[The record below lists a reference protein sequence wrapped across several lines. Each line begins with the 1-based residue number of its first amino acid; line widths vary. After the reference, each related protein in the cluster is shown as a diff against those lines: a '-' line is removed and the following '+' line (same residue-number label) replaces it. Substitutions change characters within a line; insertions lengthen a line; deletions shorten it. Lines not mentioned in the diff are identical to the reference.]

1 MPGRFQAVR
10 HFGDRCLLCVRR
22 YLQLSARIVKTVS
35 DPIITSEKDWTG
47 PLYLDAS
54 ALVKLYLAEPGSDAL
69 DAALRGRSDL
79 MVSDLAITEI
89 VSAIARRRRE
99 GVLPALSCVRL
110 HRKILADIKDGL
122 YIKNDLMPEVHRE
135 AERLLLAID
144 DAALRAADALHLA
157 LASLSGASA
166 IVTYDL
172 RLAEAAIRIGLN
184 SLP

>member
-1 MPGRFQAVR
+1 M
-10 HFGDRCLLCVRR
+10 
-22 YLQLSARIVKTVS
+22 RIVKTAS

-54 ALVKLYLAEPGSDAL
+54 ALVKLYLPEPDSDAL
-69 DAALRGRSDL
+69 DAAIRGRSDL

-89 VSAIARRRRE
+89 VSSISRRRRE
-99 GVLPALSCVRL
+99 GILPPPSCVRL
-110 HRKILADIKDGL
+110 HRKILADIESGL

-135 AERLLLAID
+135 AERLLMAID
-144 DAALRAADALHLA
+144 DVALRAADALHLA

-172 RLAEAAIRIGLN
+172 RLAKAAIRIGLN

>member
-1 MPGRFQAVR
+1 M
-10 HFGDRCLLCVRR
+10 
-22 YLQLSARIVKTVS
+22 RIVKTAS

-54 ALVKLYLAEPGSDAL
+54 ALVKLYLPEPDSDAL
-69 DAALRGRSDL
+69 DAAIRGRSDL

-89 VSAIARRRRE
+89 ISSISRRRRE
-99 GVLPALSCVRL
+99 GILSPPSCVRL
-110 HRKILADIKDGL
+110 HRKILADIESGL

-135 AERLLLAID
+135 AERLLMAID
-144 DAALRAADALHLA
+144 DVALRAADALHLA

-172 RLAEAAIRIGLN
+172 RLAKAAIRIGLN